1 MGCGYLG
8 AMPKIYFYVKLARRG
23 LMVSRL
29 NDKRMAIDP
38 QALTDAIASL
48 AALLRKSRL
57 GDENLSI
64 SSRQLRRI
72 IPSID
77 AMIKLDDEVY
87 KRIISLGFNP
97 DAWFESS
104 SLGQLLP
111 SLARLFSKQDSS
123 VP

>member
-1 MGCGYLG
+1 
-8 AMPKIYFYVKLARRG
+8 MPKIYFYVKLARRG